1 MILAESPRRQR
12 VTKLVNWGHW
22 FALANII
29 LALVISSV
37 FVFSSPATGTPLGNI
52 YLFANWFGH
61 IGFLTFCGFVIF
73 ILPQCYWVTNPNI
86 VKGSGTV
93 IAAVGLALLA
103 FDALIYNRTGFH
115 ITLSSAELV
124 RSETQNQLSA
134 FSWQQWAYLGLLF
147 VVWLGF
153 QLVLANA
160 IWKRIDRLVKHKIGT
175 SVTTLFVLCFV
186 SSHAMHVWADAR
198 LYQPIIKQ
206 DNMFPLSYPATA
218 KTLLSRYELLDL
230 ESYQQR
236 KQLQFDPQLKSATYP
251 LSSIF
256 CSIDPE
262 QSTAIFVQ
270 TDNAPIETIAAL
282 DLRQNKRFYM
292 PSRDIQSLVHTTL
305 FGAPEIYAQ
314 SLNDFTPVIFDM
326 AEAFNLP
333 VIVDT
338 DPNLVPQPGNAV
350 VTEDALRYV
359 NTLIGGKLVI
369 VFASAAEID
378 QWLSIPL
385 IARSHLLIATG
396 FDAQEPNATGTLYS
410 SADIVDTIATTEDIL
425 PTALH
430 MMGCEADTGLYSTG
444 QNLLKPIRNWV
455 VTTSGEKIILM
466 HGELRTE
473 IMSNGSYEI
482 TNLIT
487 GDRSTAALNTDLLS
501 QAIKHLSR
509 FSAPQ

>member
-37 FVFSSPATGTPLGNI
+37 FIFSSPTTGTPLGNI
-52 YLFANWFGH
+52 YLVANWFGH

-73 ILPQCYWVTNPNI
+73 VLPQCYWVTNVNI
-86 VKGSGTV
+86 IKGGATV

-124 RSETQNQLSA
+124 RSEAQNQLSA

-256 CSIDPE
+256 CSINPD

-270 TDNAPIETIAAL
+270 TDSAQIETISTL
-282 DLRQNKRFYM
+282 DLRRNEQFYM
-292 PSRDIQSLVHTTL
+292 PSQNIQAMVHTAL
-305 FGAPEIYAQ
+305 FGAPEIYSQ
-314 SLNDFTPVIFDM
+314 SFNSFTPVIFRM

-333 VIVDT
+333 VIIDT
-338 DPNLVPQPGNAV
+338 DPNLVPHTGSAV

-359 NTLIGGKLVI
+359 NTLIGGKLII

-385 IARSHLLIATG
+385 ISRSHILIATG
-396 FDAQEPNATGTLYS
+396 FDPENPDNAGILYS
-410 SADIVDTIATTEDIL
+410 SADIQNTLASTEDIL
-425 PTALH
+425 PTALN
-430 MMGCEADTGLYSTG
+430 MMGCEANAGLYSTG
-444 QNLLKPIRNWV
+444 QNLLSPERNWV
-455 VTTSGEKIILM
+455 VTTSGEKIILL

-473 IMSNGSYEI
+473 IMTNGSYEI

-487 GDRSTAALNTDLLS
+487 GDRSTATLNTDLLS

-509 FSAPQ
+509 FSEPE